1 MKKLALAVL
10 LLALSV
16 PLNAQ
21 VIISDDFSSGTPG
34 STLIGSTTPVGNAT
48 YGGFVDRAVANYS
61 NFSDPVFPTPNAD
74 MYALDSG
81 GLAYVNLSTNLASY
95 NAYTLNFGV
104 VRLTGLANSGY
115 TLLQGRATSINLGFG
130 FQLSI
135 NGDGNTDI
143 KYVAAEGST
152 PILMGTYEGG
162 NYLPNLSL
170 HVVGN
175 TQQLFIDG
183 TAFGSAQGTQGTFG
197 GAASGLAWAT
207 QGLDGDQQFRFD
219 NLTVTVVPEPSTC
232 VMLMLGITAV
242 GIYYRRRRA

>member
-1 MKKLALAVL
+1 MKKLALA
-10 LLALSV
+10 ALILGSTFQ
-16 PLNAQ
+16 LNAQ
-21 VIISDDFSSGTPG
+21 VIISDNFSNGTPRAN
-34 STLIGSTTPVGNAT
+34 LIGSTTSDGSTT
-48 YGGFVDRAVANYS
+48 YGGYISAAEAKYS
-61 NFSDPVFPTPNAD
+61 DAVFPTPNAAL
-74 MYALDSG
+74 YALPGG
-81 GLAYVNLSTNLASY
+81 GLAYVNLNTNLSSY
-95 NAYTLNFGV
+95 NEYTLNFGDAF
-104 VRLTGLANSGY
+104 LTGADSAY
-115 TLLQGRATSINLGFG
+115 TLLQGRATSLNLGYG

-135 NGDGNTDI
+135 RVDGDTDI

-152 PILMGTYEGG
+152 PTLMGTYLGG

-183 TAFGSAQGTQGTFG
+183 TAYGSAQGTQGTFG

-232 VMLMLGITAV
+232 VMLILGITAV
-242 GIYYRRRRA
+242 GIYYRRRQA